1 MKSRLDRGAR
11 VSERIYR
18 RLLLAYPKQ
27 FRDAYGPHMAQVFRD
42 LYREEVGRGRTAGLV
57 RLWVRTGLDLASTV
71 VAERRSSHP
80 NDREIVVN
88 ERRLAGVGFALLLA
102 PLYFVFAS
110 LLKYGLGIGF
120 LFDPLEDALYSDPQR
135 LHVFNIVSPIIF
147 LGSLGVA
154 LVLNAYAVFQ
164 PNIGREDGAVVCTV
178 RLRIKPFNIAV
189 IVVSCALLVTL
200 VGYAFLENF
209 AYRH

>member
-1 MKSRLDRGAR
+1 MSRLDRGGC

-18 RLLLAYPKQ
+18 RLLVAYPKQ

-42 LYREEVGRGRTAGLV
+42 LYREELRRGRTAGLV

-80 NDREIVVN
+80 NDREIAVN

-102 PLYFVFAS
+102 PLYFVSAS
-110 LLKYGLGIGF
+110 LLKYGLGIGL

-147 LGSLGVA
+147 LVGLGLA
-154 LVLNAYAVFQ
+154 LALNAYPVLQ
-164 PNIGREDGAVVCTV
+164 PNFGREDGAVVCTV
-178 RLRIKPFNIAV
+178 RLRIKLLNIAV

-200 VGYAFLENF
+200 VGYAFLENL
-209 AYRH
+209 AYRY

>member
-1 MKSRLDRGAR
+1 MSRLDRGAR

-18 RLLLAYPKQ
+18 RLLVAYPKR

-42 LYREEVGRGRTAGLV
+42 LYREELRRGRTAGLV
-57 RLWVRTGLDLASTV
+57 RLWVRTALDLASTV

-80 NDREIVVN
+80 NDREIAVN

-102 PLYFVFAS
+102 PLYFVSAS

-120 LFDPLEDALYSDPQR
+120 LFDPLQALLSDPQR

-147 LGSLGVA
+147 LGGLGLAVA
-154 LVLNAYAVFQ
+154 LNAYAVLQ

-178 RLRIKPFNIAV
+178 RLRIKPFNMVV

-209 AYRH
+209 AYRY

>member
-1 MKSRLDRGAR
+1 MSRLDRGVR

-18 RLLLAYPKQ
+18 RLPLAYPKQ
-27 FRDAYGPHMAQVFRD
+27 FRDAYEPHMAQVFRD
-42 LYREEVGRGRTAGLV
+42 LYREELWRGRTAGLV

-80 NDREIVVN
+80 NAREIVVN

-102 PLYFVFAS
+102 PLYFVCAS
-110 LLKYGLGIGF
+110 VLKYGLGIGL

-147 LGSLGVA
+147 LVGLGLA

-164 PNIGREDGAVVCTV
+164 PNIGREEGAVVCTV
-178 RLRIKPFNIAV
+178 RLRIKLLNIAV
-189 IVVSCALLVTL
+189 IIVSCALLVTL